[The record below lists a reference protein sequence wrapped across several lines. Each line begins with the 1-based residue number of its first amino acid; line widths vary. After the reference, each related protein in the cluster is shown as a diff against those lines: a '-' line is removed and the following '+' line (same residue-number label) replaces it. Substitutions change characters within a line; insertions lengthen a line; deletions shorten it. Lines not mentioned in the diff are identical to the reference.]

1 LADKLRALCYINQ
14 FYAGIGG
21 EDKADIGVSVF
32 EGAKG
37 PSMGMQGMW
46 HHDME
51 VVATIACGDNFANT
65 ESTFPELAAALAEA
79 VDKFKPHV
87 FISGPA
93 FNAGRYGVACA
104 RTADYVH
111 SELGVPSVTGMYP
124 ENPAVPMFVRHNYI
138 VATPETAAG
147 MAKALPPLAS
157 LALKLAK
164 GEPIG
169 TALEE
174 GYIPTGHR
182 RNELHRLTAA
192 TRVVDM
198 LMARLNN
205 KPFVTEIPIRVFET
219 TPAAPRVTDIADSV
233 IALITTGGL
242 VPQGNPDG
250 LRQAFSTTYGSYSLA
265 HLSSMPA
272 GDYESIHGGYDT
284 TMVNA
289 DPNRLVPLD
298 ALRQLE
304 AESSVGGVWD
314 VFLTACGIGTNVSSS
329 VSIGRRMAAQIKQA
343 GVRAAILTST

>member
-1 LADKLRALCYINQ
+1 MADKLRALCYINQ

-21 EDKADIGVSVF
+21 EDKAGIGVNLF

-37 PSMGMQGMW
+37 PSIGMQAMW
-46 HHDME
+46 RQEME

-65 ESTFPELAAALAEA
+65 ETSFPQLAAALTEA
-79 VDKFKPHV
+79 VVRFKPHV

-104 RTADYVH
+104 RTAEYA
-111 SELGVPSVTGMYP
+111 SSKLGIPSVTAMHP
-124 ENPAVPMFVRHNYI
+124 ENPAVPMFVKHNYI

-147 MAKALPPLAS
+147 MAKALPPLAA
-157 LALKLAK
+157 LALKLAQ
-164 GEPIG
+164 GRPIG
-169 TALEE
+169 AALDE

-182 RNELHRLTAA
+182 RNELHQLIGA
-192 TRVVDM
+192 TRVVNT
-198 LMARLNN
+198 LMARLANA
-205 KPFVTEIPIRVFET
+205 PFVTEIPIRTFET
-219 TPAAPRVTDIADSV
+219 VPAAPRVTDLGNSV

-242 VPQGNPDG
+242 VPQGNPDK

-265 HLSSMPA
+265 HLSAMTA

-304 AESSVGGVWD
+304 ADGAVGGVWNM
-314 VFLTACGIGTNVSSS
+314 FLTTCGIGTNVSSS
-329 VSIGRRMAAQIKQA
+329 VSIGERMAAQIKQA